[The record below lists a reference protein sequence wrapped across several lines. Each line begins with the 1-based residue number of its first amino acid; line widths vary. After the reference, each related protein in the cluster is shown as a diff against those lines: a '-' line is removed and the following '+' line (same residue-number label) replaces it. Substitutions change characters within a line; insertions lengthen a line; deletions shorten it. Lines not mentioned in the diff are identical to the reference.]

1 MTFLRFAAAA
11 AALAFCAGAASA
23 ASITAAEVR
32 EICKADFDK
41 ACPDAQPGHG
51 ALGKCARKHYREF
64 DKPCQKALR
73 SYHGGQLD
81 QGAPS
86 AATNAT

>member
-11 AALAFCAGAASA
+11 AALALCAGAASA

-32 EICKADFDK
+32 EICKPDFEK

-73 SYHGGQLD
+73 SLRGKLEQEGQGD
-81 QGAPS
+81 AAAPQP
-86 AATNAT
+86 